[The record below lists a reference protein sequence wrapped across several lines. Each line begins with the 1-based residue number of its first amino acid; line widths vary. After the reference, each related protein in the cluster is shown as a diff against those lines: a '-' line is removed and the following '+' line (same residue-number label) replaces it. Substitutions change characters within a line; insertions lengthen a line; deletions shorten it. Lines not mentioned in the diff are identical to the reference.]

1 MNMFLVLT
9 ALRQSPKDLQV
20 LLFDRHSD
28 GPYTDLI
35 QRAFSGGRAPL
46 RKEAYN
52 NGRVLFRNLI
62 FHLESPAGLIFPK
75 VSRPDPL
82 RCRSTSLFTAYSRF
96 VLEAFDLWDVAPPA
110 IPQVVLSLRHRTESK
125 NVGRILAN
133 EKEVVAVLREGNMM
147 NLEVVDTASMP
158 YAKQLEL
165 IRRTNVLVGVHGA
178 GLMLIMFAANE
189 AVLVELHPSYRQDRH
204 FRHAARM
211 AGKIYMPLRSSIR
224 ETCHGSSDNVVVPV
238 DEFRRVVD
246 GAMRLARN
254 FDDGISECGLYC
266 PPGVLALD
274 TRLQLFYKPGEAR
287 GTNINTA
294 FPC

>member
-1 MNMFLVLT
+1 M
-9 ALRQSPKDLQV
+9 
-20 LLFDRHSD
+20 LFDRHSD
-28 GPYTDLI
+28 GPYMELI
-35 QRAFSGGRAPL
+35 QRAFAGGRAPI
-46 RKEAYN
+46 RKEVYK
-52 NGRVLFRNLI
+52 NGKVLFRHLI

-82 RCRSTSLFTAYSRF
+82 RCRSASLFTAYSRF
-96 VLEAFDLWDVAPPA
+96 VLEAFDLWDVAPPP
-110 IPQVVLSLRHRTESK
+110 IPQVLLSLRHRTESK

-133 EKEVVAVLREGNMM
+133 ENEVVAVLREGNMM
-147 NLEVVDTASMP
+147 NVEVVDTATMP
-158 YAKQLEL
+158 YGKQLEL

-211 AGKIYMPLRSSIR
+211 TGKLYMPLRSSIR
-224 ETCHGSSDNVVVPV
+224 ETCHGSSDNVVIPV
-238 DEFRRVVD
+238 EEFRRTMD
-246 GAMRLARN
+246 GALRLARN

-274 TRLQLFYKPGEAR
+274 DRLQPHYKAGEAR
-287 GTNINTA
+287 SNTVNVV